1 MPGPRPASGFPQ
13 GSWAASPAERGM
25 GAIGRTSA
33 PGAASPGRAATRVPA
48 EAATRAL
55 APGEIAW
62 LLTLP
67 CAALMVLLIAALGPF
82 VGDVLLPRSP
92 FTFFEAALVQLN
104 PEPHEQGR
112 VLVALAGPLL
122 LAGTTTLVAR
132 RPPRLSG
139 RAAGVLVWAAQA
151 AVLVAAIAFLVVQR
165 RIVYGRIYQTGEPFS
180 QRYFSNATLVV
191 AVLGALAI
199 VVATRSGRVRA
210 TAARWARETPAR
222 RIGWTLAAALLIAVW
237 LLHAFNTEGTVV
249 NENFPAQ
256 FHLPFT
262 LDETFAVLNGRTP
275 LVNFDAQYGSLWPYP
290 VAAAMWLLGAS
301 VGSFTFLMCLLS
313 GLSLLAMY
321 DVLRR
326 VSRSSLT
333 AMVLFAPFLATS
345 FFLLRGPLENR
356 YTLATIFA
364 DYPLRF
370 AGPWLLAW
378 LTVRQLDGVRPRTQ
392 WPLFLVGGLIA
403 MNNTDHGIPALVALL
418 AALVWTGPLAW
429 RRLRTLAL
437 HALAGLAAA
446 FALVSLLTLV
456 RAGALPDP
464 TSLFRFARLY
474 AGAGF
479 AMMPMPT
486 LGLHT
491 IVYLTFAAALAV
503 ATVRAL
509 NGDAD
514 RSLTGAL
521 AFIAVF
527 GLGSGTYF
535 AGRSHPEVLV
545 TSFAAWSFAL
555 ALLTHISL
563 RRLATQPR
571 RWPEPAVV
579 LCLVAFCTIACSL
592 AQTPTPWSQID
603 RLRATGEPVLRR
615 PVGQRLVAENVRRG
629 EHVAI
634 LLQLGH
640 RIAENLGVTN
650 VSPYTTAFAMPAVAQ
665 LDDVVR
671 ALRADGGT
679 KVFVPT
685 TPASMNDVRPA
696 LEADGFARVAAD
708 DEGDELWVYGAPQ
721 AGGSAP

>member
-1 MPGPRPASGFPQ
+1 
-13 GSWAASPAERGM
+13 M

-33 PGAASPGRAATRVPA
+33 RDGATAGRASTHAPA
-48 EAATRAL
+48 AEGTRAL
-55 APGEIAW
+55 TAAEIAW
-62 LLTLP
+62 LLVLP
-67 CAALMVLLIAALGPF
+67 CAAVVVLLIAALGPL
-82 VGDVLLPRSP
+82 VGDLLLPRSSLV
-92 FTFFEAALVQLN
+92 FFEAALVQLR

-112 VLVALAGPLL
+112 VLVALTGPLL
-122 LAGTTTLVAR
+122 LAGATGLVAQ
-132 RPPRLSG
+132 RPPRVPA
-139 RAAGVLVWAAQA
+139 RAVGPLVWAAQA
-151 AVLVAAIAFLVVQR
+151 IVFGAVAALLVVQR
-165 RIVYGRIYQTGEPFS
+165 GIDYGEVYQTAIPFR
-180 QRYFSNATLVV
+180 QRYFSDATLVV
-191 AVLGALAI
+191 AVLGALGV
-199 VVATRSGRVRA
+199 VVATRSDRVRA
-210 TAARWARETPAR
+210 TVARWASDTPAR
-222 RIGWTLAAALLIAVW
+222 RAGWTLAAALLIAVW
-237 LLHAFNTEGTVV
+237 LLHAFNTEATVV
-249 NENFPAQ
+249 NENLAGR

-262 LDETFAVLNGRTP
+262 LDETFAVLNGRSP

-301 VGSFTFLMCLLS
+301 VGTFSGLMCAIA
-313 GLSLLAMY
+313 GVSLLAMY

-333 AMVLFAPFLATS
+333 GLVLFAPFLATS

-378 LTVRQLDGVRPRTQ
+378 LVVRHLDRARDGRDPRP
-392 WPLFLVGGLIA
+392 WPLFLVAGLVVL
-403 MNNTDHGIPALVALL
+403 NNTDHGIPALGALG
-418 AALVWTGPLAW
+418 AALVWAGPLTR

-437 HALAGLAAA
+437 QALAGLAAA

-464 TSLFRFARLY
+464 TSLFRFARVY

-479 AMMPMPT
+479 AMLPMPT

-491 IVYLTFAAALAV
+491 IVYMTFAAALAV

-514 RSLTGAL
+514 RTLTGAL

-545 TSFAAWSFAL
+545 TSFAAWSFAI
-555 ALLTHISL
+555 ALLTL
-563 RRLATQPR
+563 VAVRRLAAHPK
-571 RWPEPAVV
+571 RWPEPAVA
-579 LCLVAFCTIACSL
+579 LCLLAFCVTACSL
-592 AQTPTPWSQID
+592 AQTPTPWSQVD
-603 RLRATGEPVLRR
+603 RLRTTGEPTLRR
-615 PVGQRLVAENVRRG
+615 PAGQALVAAYVRPG
-629 EHVAI
+629 ERVAI
-634 LLQLGH
+634 LLGLGH

-650 VSPYTTAFAMPAVAQ
+650 VSPYTTAFAMPAVTQ

-671 ALRADGGT
+671 ALRAEGGG
-679 KVFVPT
+679 KVFLPT
-685 TPASMNDVRPA
+685 TPAAMFDVRPA
-696 LEADGFARVAAD
+696 LEANGFARVAAD
-708 DEGDELWVYGAPQ
+708 NSGNELWIDGAPP
-721 AGGSAP
+721 AGGGAP

>member
-1 MPGPRPASGFPQ
+1 
-13 GSWAASPAERGM
+13 M

-33 PGAASPGRAATRVPA
+33 PGAARADRAATHTPA
-48 EAATRAL
+48 VERARAL
-55 APGEIAW
+55 SPAEIAW
-62 LLTLP
+62 LLALP
-67 CAALMVLLIAALGPF
+67 FAALTVLLIAALGPL
-82 VGDVLLPRSP
+82 VGDLLLPRSSLA
-92 FTFFEAALVQLN
+92 FFEAALVQLR

-122 LAGTTTLVAR
+122 LAGGTAILAR
-132 RPPRLSG
+132 RPPQLST
-139 RAAGVLVWAAQA
+139 RAIAVLVWSAQA
-151 AVLVAAIAFLVVQR
+151 GLFVAAIAFLVVQR
-165 RIVYGRIYQTGEPFS
+165 RIVYGETYQAPEPFG
-180 QRYFSNATLVV
+180 QRYFSDGTLVV

-199 VVATRSGRVRA
+199 VVATRSDGVRT
-210 TAARWARETPAR
+210 TAARWARDTPAR

-249 NENFPAQ
+249 NEALAAQ
-256 FHLPFT
+256 YHLPFT

-290 VAAAMWLLGAS
+290 VAAAMWLLGVS
-301 VGSFTFLMCLLS
+301 VGSFAFLMCLIS

-333 AMVLFAPFLATS
+333 GLVLFAPFLATS

-378 LTVRQLDGVRPRTQ
+378 LTVRHLDRARDARDPHL
-392 WPLFLVGGLIA
+392 WPLFVVAGLVAL
-403 MNNTDHGIPALVALL
+403 NNTDHGIPALGALV
-418 AALVWTGPLAW
+418 AALVWTGPLTR
-429 RRLRTLAL
+429 RRLGTLAL
-437 HALAGLAAA
+437 QALAGLAAA

-464 TSLFRFARLY
+464 TSMFRFARLY

-479 AMMPMPT
+479 AMLPMPT
-486 LGLHT
+486 FGLHT
-491 IVYLTFAAALAV
+491 IVYMTFAAALAV

-527 GLGSGTYF
+527 GLGSGTYY

-555 ALLTHISL
+555 ALLTL
-563 RRLATQPR
+563 VAVRRLAARPR
-571 RWPEPAVV
+571 RRPEPAVV
-579 LCLVAFCTIACSL
+579 LCLLAFCVTACSL
-592 AQTPTPWSQID
+592 AQTPTPWSQVD
-603 RLRATGEPVLRR
+603 RLRATGEPILRR
-615 PVGQRLVAENVRRG
+615 PAGQALVAANVRRG

-634 LLQLGH
+634 LLGLGH

-650 VSPYTTAFAMPAVAQ
+650 VSPYTTAFAMPAVTQ

-671 ALRADGGT
+671 ALRAEGGD
-679 KVFVPT
+679 KVFLPT
-685 TPASMNDVRPA
+685 TPSAMNDVRPA

-708 DEGDELWVYGAPQ
+708 DEGDELWVDGAPA
-721 AGGSAP
+721 AGGNAP

>member
-1 MPGPRPASGFPQ
+1 
-13 GSWAASPAERGM
+13 M

-33 PGAASPGRAATRVPA
+33 HGAAPAGRAATHVPAA
-48 EAATRAL
+48 EAARAL

-62 LLTLP
+62 LLALP
-67 CAALMVLLIAALGPF
+67 CAAIVVVLVAVLGPL
-82 VGDVLLPRSP
+82 VGDLLLPNSSLL
-92 FTFFEAALVQLN
+92 FFEAALVQLH

-112 VLVALAGPLL
+112 VLVALTGPLL
-122 LAGTTTLVAR
+122 LAGTTALVAR
-132 RPPRLSG
+132 RPPRLSAT
-139 RAAGVLVWAAQA
+139 AAGVLVWAAQA
-151 AVLVAAIAFLVVQR
+151 AVSVAAIAFLVVQR
-165 RIVYGRIYQTGEPFS
+165 RIVYDETYQTVEPFS
-180 QRYFSNATLVV
+180 QRYFSIATLVV

-199 VVATRSGRVRA
+199 VVATRSDRVRA
-210 TAARWARETPAR
+210 TAARWARETSAR

-237 LLHAFNTEGTVV
+237 LLHAFNTEATVV
-249 NENFPAQ
+249 NENLPAQ
-256 FHLPFT
+256 FHLRFT

-290 VAAAMWLLGAS
+290 VAAAMWLIGVS
-301 VGSFTFLMCLLS
+301 VGSFAFLMCLIS

-333 AMVLFAPFLATS
+333 GLVLFAPFLATS

-378 LTVRQLDGVRPRTQ
+378 LTVRHLDRQRDGDPHP
-392 WPLFLVGGLIA
+392 WPLFLVAGLVA
-403 MNNTDHGIPALVALL
+403 MNNTDHGIPALGALV
-418 AALVWTGPLAW
+418 AALVWTRPLSW
-429 RRLRTLAL
+429 PRLRALAL
-437 HALAGLAAA
+437 QALAGLAAA

-479 AMMPMPT
+479 AMLPMPT

-491 IVYLTFAAALAV
+491 IVYMTFAAALAV

-555 ALLTHISL
+555 ALLTL
-563 RRLATQPR
+563 VAVRRLAARPQ

-579 LCLVAFCTIACSL
+579 LCLVAFCAIACSL
-592 AQTPTPWSQID
+592 AQTPTPWSQVD
-603 RLRATGEPVLRR
+603 RLRTTGERVLRR
-615 PVGQRLVAENVRRG
+615 PAGQELVAENVRPG

-634 LLQLGH
+634 LLGLGH

-650 VSPYTTAFAMPAVAQ
+650 VSPYTTAFAMPAVTQ

-671 ALRADGGT
+671 ALRAEGGN
-679 KVFVPT
+679 KVFLPT
-685 TPASMNDVRPA
+685 TPAAMNDVRPA
-696 LEADGFARVAAD
+696 LEANGFARVAAD
-708 DEGDELWVYGAPQ
+708 DEGDELWIYGAPP
-721 AGGSAP
+721 AGGNAP

>member
-1 MPGPRPASGFPQ
+1 
-13 GSWAASPAERGM
+13 
-25 GAIGRTSA
+25 
-33 PGAASPGRAATRVPA
+33 
-48 EAATRAL
+48 
-55 APGEIAW
+55 
-62 LLTLP
+62 
-67 CAALMVLLIAALGPF
+67 
-82 VGDVLLPRSP
+82 
-92 FTFFEAALVQLN
+92 
-104 PEPHEQGR
+104 
-112 VLVALAGPLL
+112 
-122 LAGTTTLVAR
+122 
-132 RPPRLSG
+132 
-139 RAAGVLVWAAQA
+139 VWTAQA
-151 AVLVAAIAFLVVQR
+151 AVLVAAVAFLVIQR
-165 RIVYGRIYQTGEPFS
+165 GIVYGEIYQAAVPFR
-180 QRYFSNATLVV
+180 QRYFSDATLVV
-191 AVLGALAI
+191 AVLGGLAI
-199 VVATRSGRVRA
+199 VVATRSARVRA
-210 TAARWARETPAR
+210 TAGRWARETPAR
-222 RIGWTLAAALLIAVW
+222 RIVWTLVAALLIAVW
-237 LLHAFNTEGTVV
+237 LLHAINTEATVV
-249 NENFPAQ
+249 NENLPAR

-290 VAAAMWLLGAS
+290 VAAAMWLIGAS
-301 VGSFTFLMCLLS
+301 VGTFSGLMCLIG

-333 AMVLFAPFLATS
+333 GLVLFAPFLATS

-378 LTVRQLDGVRPRTQ
+378 LTVRQLERARDGQDPRS
-392 WPLFLVGGLIA
+392 WPLFLVAGLVA
-403 MNNTDHGIPALVALL
+403 MNNTDHGIPALGALV
-418 AALVWTGPLAW
+418 AALVWTAPLTW
-429 RRLRTLAL
+429 RRVRALAL
-437 HALAGLAAA
+437 QALAGLAAA

-464 TSLFRFARLY
+464 TLMFRFARLY

-479 AMMPMPT
+479 AMLPMPV

-491 IVYLTFAAALAV
+491 IVYMTFAAALAV

-509 NGDAD
+509 DRDAD
-514 RSLTGAL
+514 RALTGAL

-527 GLGSGTYF
+527 GLGSGTYY

-555 ALLTHISL
+555 ALLTL
-563 RRLATQPR
+563 VAVRRLAAHPK
-571 RWPEPAVV
+571 RWPEPAVA
-579 LCLVAFCTIACSL
+579 LCLVAFCAIACSL

-603 RLRATGEPVLRR
+603 RLRVSGEPTLRK
-615 PVGQRLVAENVRRG
+615 PAGQALVAAYARPG

-634 LLQLGH
+634 LLGLGH

-650 VSPYTTAFAMPAVAQ
+650 VSPYTTAFAMPAVTQ

-671 ALRADGGT
+671 ALRAEGGN
-679 KVFVPT
+679 KVFLPT
-685 TPASMNDVRPA
+685 TPAAMNDVRPA

-708 DEGDELWVYGAPQ
+708 GEGDELWVDGAPP
-721 AGGSAP
+721 AGGNAP

>member
-1 MPGPRPASGFPQ
+1 
-13 GSWAASPAERGM
+13 M

-33 PGAASPGRAATRVPA
+33 REGARAGRASTHAPPVA
-48 EAATRAL
+48 IARAL
-55 APGEIAW
+55 SPAEIAW
-62 LLTLP
+62 LLALP
-67 CAALMVLLIAALGPF
+67 CAALTVLLVAALGPL
-82 VGDVLLPRSP
+82 VGDLLLPRSSLV
-92 FTFFEAALVQLN
+92 FFEAALVQLH

-122 LAGTTTLVAR
+122 LAGTTALVAR
-132 RPPRLSG
+132 RPPRLSA
-139 RAAGVLVWAAQA
+139 RTVRVLVWTAQALLLVATVAFLLIQRGIVYGEIYQA
-151 AVLVAAIAFLVVQR
+151 AV
-165 RIVYGRIYQTGEPFS
+165 PFH
-180 QRYFSNATLVV
+180 QRYFSDATLVV
-191 AVLGALAI
+191 AMLGALAI
-199 VVATRSGRVRA
+199 VLATRSERVRA
-210 TAARWARETPAR
+210 TAARWMRETTVR
-222 RIGWTLAAALLIAVW
+222 RVVWTLAAALLIAVW
-237 LLHAFNTEGTVV
+237 LLHAFNTEATVV
-249 NENFPAQ
+249 NENLPAR

-262 LDETFAVLNGRTP
+262 LDETYAVLNGRTP

-290 VAAAMWLLGAS
+290 VAAAMWLIGAS
-301 VGSFTFLMCLLS
+301 VESFTFLMCLIS

-326 VSRSSLT
+326 VARSSLT
-333 AMVLFAPFLATS
+333 GLLLFAPFLATS
-345 FFLLRGPLENR
+345 FFLLRGPLANR

-378 LTVRQLDGVRPRTQ
+378 LTVRHVERTRDGHGARS
-392 WPLFLVGGLIA
+392 WPLFLLAGLVA
-403 MNNTDHGIPALVALL
+403 MNNTDHGIPALGALV
-418 AALVWTGPLAW
+418 AALVWTGPLTW
-429 RRLRTLAL
+429 PRLRSLAL
-437 HALAGLAAA
+437 QALAGLVAA
-446 FALVSLLTLV
+446 FALVSLLTLM
-456 RAGALPDP
+456 RAGALPDL

-479 AMMPMPT
+479 AMLPMPV

-491 IVYLTFAAALAV
+491 IIYMTFAAALTV

-509 NGDAD
+509 NRDAD
-514 RSLTGAL
+514 RALTGAL

-555 ALLTHISL
+555 ALLTL
-563 RRLATQPR
+563 VAVRRLATQPR

-579 LCLVAFCTIACSL
+579 LCLVAFGVTACSL

-603 RLRATGEPVLRR
+603 RLRTPGELTLRR
-615 PVGQRLVAENVRRG
+615 PAGQALVAAYARPG

-634 LLQLGH
+634 LLGLSH
-640 RIAENLGVTN
+640 RIASNVGVTN
-650 VSPYTTAFAMPAVAQ
+650 VSPYTTAFAMPAVTQ

-671 ALRADGGT
+671 ALRAEGGT
-679 KVFVPT
+679 KVFLPT
-685 TPASMNDVRPA
+685 TPAAMNDVRPA

-708 DEGDELWVYGAPQ
+708 NEGNELWVDGAPP
-721 AGGSAP
+721 AGGGAP

>member
-1 MPGPRPASGFPQ
+1 
-13 GSWAASPAERGM
+13 M

-33 PGAASPGRAATRVPA
+33 RRGAPADRASTHAPAA
-48 EAATRAL
+48 EAARAL
-55 APGEIAW
+55 APREIAW
-62 LLTLP
+62 LLALP
-67 CAALMVLLIAALGPF
+67 CAALTVLLVAALGPL
-82 VGDVLLPRSP
+82 VGDLLLPRSSL
-92 FTFFEAALVQLN
+92 TFFEAALPQLH

-122 LAGTTTLVAR
+122 LAGATVLVAR
-132 RPPRLSG
+132 HPPRLSA
-139 RAAGVLVWAAQA
+139 RAIAVLVWTAQA
-151 AVLVAAIAFLVVQR
+151 AVVVAAIALLVVQR
-165 RIVYGRIYQTGEPFS
+165 GVVYGQVYETAEPFH
-180 QRYFSNATLVV
+180 QRYFSDATLVV
-191 AVLGALAI
+191 AVLGTLAV
-199 VVATRSGRVRA
+199 VVATRSDRVRA
-210 TAARWARETPAR
+210 TAARWTRDTPAR

-237 LLHAFNTEGTVV
+237 LLHAFNTEATVV
-249 NENFPAQ
+249 NESLPAR
-256 FHLPFT
+256 FHLLFT
-262 LDETFAVLNGRTP
+262 LDETYAVLNGRTP

-301 VGSFTFLMCLLS
+301 VGTFAGLMCVI
-313 GLSLLAMY
+313 GGVSLLAMY

-326 VSRSSLT
+326 VSRSSLI
-333 AMVLFAPFLATS
+333 ALVLFAPFLATS

-378 LTVRQLDGVRPRTQ
+378 LTVRQLAGARPRAH
-392 WPLFLVGGLIA
+392 WPLFLVAGLVVL
-403 MNNTDHGIPALVALL
+403 NNTDHGIPALGALVAALL
-418 AALVWTGPLAW
+418 WTAPLTR
-429 RRLRTLAL
+429 RRLGRLAL
-437 HALAGLAAA
+437 QALAGLAAA

-464 TSLFRFARLY
+464 TALFRFARLY

-491 IVYLTFAAALAV
+491 IVYTTFAAALAV

-509 NGDAD
+509 NRDAD
-514 RSLTGAL
+514 RTLTGAL
-521 AFIAVF
+521 AFVAVF
-527 GLGSGTYF
+527 GLGSGTYY

-555 ALLTHISL
+555 ALLTL
-563 RRLATQPR
+563 VAMRRLAARPR
-571 RWPEPAVV
+571 GWPEPAVV
-579 LCLVAFCTIACSL
+579 LTLVAFGVTACSL
-592 AQTPTPWSQID
+592 AQTPTPWSQVD
-603 RLRATGEPVLRR
+603 RLRATGEPILRR
-615 PVGQRLVAENVRRG
+615 PAGQAFVASNVRPG

-634 LLQLGH
+634 LLMLGH

-650 VSPYTTAFAMPAVAQ
+650 VSPYTTAFAMPAVSQ

-671 ALRADGGT
+671 TLRAEGGS

-685 TPASMNDVRPA
+685 QPTAIFDVRPA
-696 LEADGFARVAAD
+696 LAAAGFARASAD
-708 DEGDELWVYGAPQ
+708 EEGDELWIDGAPP
-721 AGGSAP
+721 AGGDAP

>member
-1 MPGPRPASGFPQ
+1 
-13 GSWAASPAERGM
+13 M

-33 PGAASPGRAATRVPA
+33 RDDATAGRATTHVPVA
-48 EAATRAL
+48 EATRAL
-55 APGEIAW
+55 AAGEIAW
-62 LLTLP
+62 LVALP
-67 CAALMVLLIAALGPF
+67 CAALTVLLIAALGPL
-82 VGDVLLPRSP
+82 VGDLLLPSSSLA
-92 FTFFEAALVQLN
+92 FFEAALVQLH

-112 VLVALAGPLL
+112 VLVALSGPLL
-122 LAGTTTLVAR
+122 LAGTTALVAR
-132 RPPRLSG
+132 RPPRLSA
-139 RAAGVLVWAAQA
+139 RVAGVLVWAAQA
-151 AVLVAAIAFLVVQR
+151 AVFVAAIAFLVVQR
-165 RIVYGRIYQTGEPFS
+165 RIVYGETYQTAEPFS

-199 VVATRSGRVRA
+199 VAATRSDRVRA
-210 TAARWARETPAR
+210 MAARWARETSAR
-222 RIGWTLAAALLIAVW
+222 RIGWTFAAALLTAVW
-237 LLHAFNTEGTVV
+237 LLHAFNSEATVITE
-249 NENFPAQ
+249 NLPAQ
-256 FHLPFT
+256 YHLRFT

-290 VAAAMWLLGAS
+290 VAAAMWLLGVS
-301 VGSFTFLMCLLS
+301 VGTFTGLMCVIA

-333 AMVLFAPFLATS
+333 GLVLFAPFLATS

-378 LTVRQLDGVRPRTQ
+378 LTVRHLDRERRDPHP
-392 WPLFLVGGLIA
+392 WPLFLVAGLVA
-403 MNNTDHGIPALVALL
+403 MNNTDHGIPALGALV
-418 AALVWTGPLAW
+418 AALVWTGPLTW
-429 RRLRTLAL
+429 RRLRTVAL
-437 HALAGLAAA
+437 QALVGLAAA

-474 AGAGF
+474 ASAGF
-479 AMMPMPT
+479 AMLPMPT

-491 IVYLTFAAALAV
+491 IIYMTFAAALAA
-503 ATVRAL
+503 ATVRTL

-527 GLGSGTYF
+527 GLGSGTYY

-555 ALLTHISL
+555 ALLTLIAV
-563 RRLATQPR
+563 RRLAAHPQ

-592 AQTPTPWSQID
+592 AQTPTPWSQVD

-615 PVGQRLVAENVRRG
+615 PAGQAFVAANARPG

-634 LLQLGH
+634 LLTLGH
-640 RIAENLGVTN
+640 RIAENLGITN
-650 VSPYTTAFAMPAVAQ
+650 VSPYTTAFAMPAVTQ

-671 ALRADGGT
+671 ALRAEGGN
-679 KVFVPT
+679 KVFLPT
-685 TPASMNDVRPA
+685 TPGAMNDVRPA
-696 LEADGFARVAAD
+696 LEANGFARVAAD
-708 DEGDELWVYGAPQ
+708 DEGDELWIDGAPP
-721 AGGSAP
+721 AGGDAP

>member
-1 MPGPRPASGFPQ
+1 
-13 GSWAASPAERGM
+13 M

-33 PGAASPGRAATRVPA
+33 PGAAPAGRAATHVPTA
-48 EAATRAL
+48 EATRAL
-55 APGEIAW
+55 APAEIAW
-62 LLTLP
+62 LLALP
-67 CAALMVLLIAALGPF
+67 CAAIVVVLVAVLGPL
-82 VGDVLLPRSP
+82 VGDVLLPSSSLA
-92 FTFFEAALVQLN
+92 FFEAALVQLR

-122 LAGTTTLVAR
+122 LAGATALAAR
-132 RPPRLSG
+132 RPPRWSA
-139 RAAGVLVWAAQA
+139 RTAGLLVWAVQA
-151 AVLVAAIAFLVVQR
+151 ATFAATIAFLVVQR
-165 RIVYGRIYQTGEPFS
+165 RIVYGEAYQTAEPFS

-199 VVATRSGRVRA
+199 VAAIRSDRLRA
-210 TAARWARETPAR
+210 TAARWTRETPAR
-222 RIGWTLAAALLIAVW
+222 RIGWTLAAAVLIAVW
-237 LLHAFNTEGTVV
+237 LLHAFNTEATVV
-249 NENFPAQ
+249 NENLPAR

-290 VAAAMWLLGAS
+290 VAAAMWLLGVS
-301 VGSFTFLMCLLS
+301 VGSFSFLMCLL
-313 GLSLLAMY
+313 GGVSLLAMY

-333 AMVLFAPFLATS
+333 GLVLFAPFLATS

-378 LTVRQLDGVRPRTQ
+378 LTVRHLGRARDGRDRRV
-392 WPLFLVGGLIA
+392 WPLFLVAGLVA
-403 MNNTDHGIPALVALL
+403 MNNTDHGIPALGALG
-418 AALVWTGPLAW
+418 AALVWTGPLTW
-429 RRLRTLAL
+429 RRLRALAL
-437 HALAGLAAA
+437 QALAGLAAA

-474 AGAGF
+474 ASAGF
-479 AMMPMPT
+479 AMLPMPA

-491 IVYLTFAAALAV
+491 IIYMTFAAALAV

-514 RSLTGAL
+514 RSVTGAL
-521 AFIAVF
+521 AFVAVF

-555 ALLTHISL
+555 ALLTLIAI
-563 RRLATQPR
+563 RRLAACPR

-579 LCLVAFCTIACSL
+579 LCLVAFCVTACSL
-592 AQTPTPWSQID
+592 AQTPTPWSQVD
-603 RLRATGEPVLRR
+603 RLRTPGEPVLRR
-615 PVGQRLVAENVRRG
+615 PAGQRFVAENVRPG

-634 LLQLGH
+634 LLQLSH
-640 RIAENLGVTN
+640 RIAENLGVAN
-650 VSPYTTAFAMPAVAQ
+650 VSPYTTAFAMPAVTQ

-671 ALRADGGT
+671 ALRAEGGA
-679 KVFVPT
+679 KVFLPT
-685 TPASMNDVRPA
+685 TPSAMNDVRPA

-708 DEGDELWVYGAPQ
+708 DEGDELWVDGAPP
-721 AGGSAP
+721 AGGNAP